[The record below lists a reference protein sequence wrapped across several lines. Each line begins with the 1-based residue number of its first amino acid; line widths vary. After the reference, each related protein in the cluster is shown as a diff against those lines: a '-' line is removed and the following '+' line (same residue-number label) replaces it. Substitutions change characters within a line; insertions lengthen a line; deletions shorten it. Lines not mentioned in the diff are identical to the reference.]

1 MKKLLKFGSFA
12 AMLIAS
18 AVSAQADESKAGMD
32 QKVDRTMTFAV
43 PVHAIQSF
51 VSTLTEKSDFTVF
64 VDKECPVEL
73 QQLALRKLWK
83 FLPSEKTDT
92 PFS

>member
-1 MKKLLKFGSFA
+1 MNNVLKLGSLA
-12 AMLIAS
+12 VMLMASTTIAH
-18 AVSAQADESKAGMD
+18 ADEGKVVTD
-32 QKVDRTMTFAV
+32 QSVDRTMTFAI
-43 PVHAIQSF
+43 PVHAIQSV

-83 FLPSEKTDT
+83 YLPTEKTDS

>member
-1 MKKLLKFGSFA
+1 MKNLLKVGSCVAVLLASTA
-12 AMLIAS
+12 A
-18 AVSAQADESKAGMD
+18 VRAD
-32 QKVDRTMTFAV
+32 QTIDRTMTFAI

-83 FLPSEKTDT
+83 LLPVEKTDS

>member
-1 MKKLLKFGSFA
+1 MKNVLKF
-12 AMLIAS
+12 AS
-18 AVSAQADESKAGMD
+18 CVAVLMASTAVTRAEQTI
-32 QKVDRTMTFAV
+32 DRTMTFAI

-83 FLPSEKTDT
+83 FLPTEKTDS
-92 PFS
+92 PFI

>member
-1 MKKLLKFGSFA
+1 MKNLLKVGSCVAVLLASTA
-12 AMLIAS
+12 AAR
-18 AVSAQADESKAGMD
+18 AD
-32 QKVDRTMTFAV
+32 QTIDRTMTFAI

-83 FLPSEKTDT
+83 LLPVEKTDS
-92 PFS
+92 PYS

>member
-1 MKKLLKFGSFA
+1 MKNLLKVGSCVAVLLASTA
-12 AMLIAS
+12 AAR
-18 AVSAQADESKAGMD
+18 AD
-32 QKVDRTMTFAV
+32 QTIDRTMTFAI

-83 FLPSEKTDT
+83 LLPVEKTDS